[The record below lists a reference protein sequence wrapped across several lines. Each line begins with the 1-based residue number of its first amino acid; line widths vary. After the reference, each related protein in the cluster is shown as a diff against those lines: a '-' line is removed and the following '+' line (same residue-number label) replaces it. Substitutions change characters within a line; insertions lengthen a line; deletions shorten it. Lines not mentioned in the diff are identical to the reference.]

1 MYSRSTAALL
11 VVLLLIAGGTIVP
24 VSAQSKRQSAPR
36 RTEGRPATAGAFM
49 ATAYCIDGTTA
60 TGAETVPGIVAADP
74 DVLPFGTVIRI
85 RGLKSHNGVYTVKD
99 SGRKIKGREI
109 DLFMPS
115 CTAAKE
121 FGRQSVTVS
130 IVRRATPQARRPS

>member
-1 MYSRSTAALL
+1 MRSRSTAALL
-11 VVLLLIAGGTIVP
+11 MVLLLIAGGTVVL
-24 VSAQSKRQSAPR
+24 VSAHSERQSPSR
-36 RTEGRPATAGAFM
+36 RSERRATTASVFT

-60 TGAETVPGIVAADP
+60 TGTETVRGIVAADP

-115 CTAAKE
+115 CSAAKE
-121 FGRQSVTVS
+121 FGRQPVTVT
-130 IVRRATPQARRPS
+130 IVRRATPQARPRS